1 MYKAVLKPV
10 FSILYFNLNIFIM
23 KNIKDT
29 FLNLFLRL
37 VTGGMMFY
45 YHGFDKI
52 TAGTD
57 RWDRLGGRL
66 SELIGLDFLSTPL
79 GFMASFSESIV
90 ALFIMIG
97 LFTRPSAF
105 LLLFT
110 MLIASLSNIITKGID
125 GSELSLIYLFLTLII
140 FIKGSDRFS
149 LDSVLFSGKNIH
161 SN

>member
-1 MYKAVLKPV
+1 
-10 FSILYFNLNIFIM
+10 M

-29 FLNLFLRL
+29 SLNLFLRL

-45 YHGFDKI
+45 YHGFGKI

-149 LDSVLFSGKNIH
+149 LDSVLFSGKKHIF
-161 SN
+161 